1 MMTDMTDDMALA
13 GAYAHSG
20 SEEAF
25 AELVSRHINLVYSV
39 ALRQVGDRHLAEEVT
54 QAAFIILARK
64 AKSLS
69 PKTVLSGWLCRTAR
83 YVSAN
88 ALTVQRRRQ
97 RREQEA
103 YMQSVSNAPESDA
116 WVRIA
121 PLLDTALAELGQK
134 DHDAIVLR
142 YFEGK
147 SLNEVGRA
155 VGGSA
160 DAAKM
165 RVSRAL
171 EKLRKFFTKRGVT
184 LSAAAIA
191 VAVSENS
198 VQAAPA
204 VLAKAVSA
212 VALAKGAAATGSTLA
227 LVKGTLKLMW
237 WTKAKTVGITGAVIA
252 LAVGTTSVAVKAAHG
267 AKAAGGPGTEA
278 MQGTWMG
285 EEVDG
290 QKGECR
296 MTVSGDTLKFQG
308 VRAQEWYAG
317 QLTVKPNT
325 NPKQA
330 TVLIKEGGFP
340 QAVGKIA
347 HMIYKLEQNQL
358 TIAGNEPGLDVIPTE
373 FKRST
378 ATRTRV
384 FVFSK
389 QQAKEGGNR

>member
-1 MMTDMTDDMALA
+1 MMTDDMALA
-13 GAYAHSG
+13 RAFAHSG

-39 ALRQVGDRHLAEEVT
+39 ALRQVGNRHLAEEVT
-54 QAAFIILARK
+54 QAVFIILARK

-83 YVSAN
+83 YAAAN
-88 ALTVQRRRQ
+88 ALTVQLRRQ

-103 YMQSVSNAPESDA
+103 YMQSISNAPEPDA
-116 WVRIA
+116 WVQIA
-121 PLLDTALAELGQK
+121 PLLDAALAELGEK
-134 DHDAIVLR
+134 DHNAIVLR
-142 YFEGK
+142 FFEGK
-147 SLNEVGRA
+147 SLGEVGRA
-155 VGGSA
+155 LGGSA

-191 VAVSENS
+191 GAVSENS

-227 LVKGTLKLMW
+227 LVKGALKLML
-237 WTKAKTVGITGAVIA
+237 WTKVKTIGITGAAIA

-267 AKAAGGPGTEA
+267 ASGAGGPGTQA
-278 MQGTWMG
+278 LQGTWTG
-285 EEVDG
+285 EEIG
-290 QKGECR
+290 AGAQKGQCR
-296 MTVSGDTLKFQG
+296 MTVSGDWLRFEG
-308 VRAQEWYAG
+308 VRPQEWYAG
-317 QLTVKPNT
+317 KLTLKPKT

-330 TVLIKEGGFP
+330 TIQISECGVA
-340 QAVGKIA
+340 QYVGKSA

-358 TIAGNEPGLDVIPTE
+358 TIAGNEPGRDVIPTE
-373 FKRST
+373 FERSE
-378 ATRTRV
+378 AKSTRV

-389 QQAKEGGNR
+389 QGK